1 MFLLR
6 GPLTESRMF
15 GTVSNLMLYTFDLM
29 VMLQG
34 IGHSALCLK
43 LINQLTAIGAEALTS
58 QLTRVYFFRSLPS
71 LRLWEKGFQRRSV
84 SQNAL
89 VLISLDLGQ
98 RECKRF
104 TPNRQSGIDDQ
115 KGEVAG

>member
-1 MFLLR
+1 
-6 GPLTESRMF
+6 MF

-58 QLTRVYFFRSLPS
+58 QLTRVYFFFAVYLVSGCGKRD
-71 LRLWEKGFQRRSV
+71 FSV
-84 SQNAL
+84 
-89 VLISLDLGQ
+89 
-98 RECKRF
+98 
-104 TPNRQSGIDDQ
+104 
-115 KGEVAG
+115 EV